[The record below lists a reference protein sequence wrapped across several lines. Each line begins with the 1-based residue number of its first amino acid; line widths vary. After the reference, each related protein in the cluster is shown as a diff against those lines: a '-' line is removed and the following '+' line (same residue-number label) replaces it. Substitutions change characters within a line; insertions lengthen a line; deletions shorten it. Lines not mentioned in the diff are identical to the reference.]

1 MYPERQREMTRHDTG
16 KERATK
22 TGNKS
27 SAKQIFKVRE
37 KPQAAGIYEWGTR
50 NNWPASVTRNKSQML
65 ELGRHI
71 KNKILFCFRSFI
83 KSKLFA
89 YLFIFAFCFVLV
101 FSPL

>member
-37 KPQAAGIYEWGTR
+37 KPQAADIYEWGTR

-65 ELGRHI
+65 ERGRHI
-71 KNKILFCFRSFI
+71 KKN
-83 KSKLFA
+83 
-89 YLFIFAFCFVLV
+89 FVL
-101 FSPL
+101 F